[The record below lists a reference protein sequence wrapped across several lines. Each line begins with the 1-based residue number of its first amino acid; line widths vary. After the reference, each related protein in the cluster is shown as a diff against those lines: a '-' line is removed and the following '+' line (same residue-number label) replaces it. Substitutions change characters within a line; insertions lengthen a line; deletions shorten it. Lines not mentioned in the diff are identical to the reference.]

1 MARTPRSP
9 PLVSVVPG
17 RQPFLRKFAL
27 LVESADGETADSL
40 GLRVN
45 QKETIVAHYNGVPS
59 FPSLH

>member
-1 MARTPRSP
+1 MARTPRCP

-17 RQPFLRKFAL
+17 RQLFLRQFAL

-45 QKETIVAHYNGVPS
+45 QKEAIIAHYNGVPS
-59 FPSLH
+59 FPGLH